1 MIYGMA
7 TDNGWSADSVS
18 YCGTDIFVGIRDIN
32 FFICLVFAILEDY
45 Y

>member
-1 MIYGMA
+1 MA

-18 YCGTDIFVGIRDIN
+18 DSGTDIFVEIRDIN
-32 FFICLVFAILEDY
+32 FYVCSVFAILEDY